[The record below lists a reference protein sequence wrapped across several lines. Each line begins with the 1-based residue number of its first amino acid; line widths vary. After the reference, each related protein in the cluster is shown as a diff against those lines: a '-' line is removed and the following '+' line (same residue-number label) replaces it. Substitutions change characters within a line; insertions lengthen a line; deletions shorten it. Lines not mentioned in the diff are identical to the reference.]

1 MIKFLKVCVVGLF
14 VIGIIVPAVVIAQET
29 GYKIFHSEN
38 LIKKEN
44 PNNNKFFREEIV
56 TDKDGAKD
64 VNGIFLIIPPAPPEA
79 KVSYHYHKNRES
91 MIYIISGQGVEFIEG
106 KEVPI
111 KAGDM
116 IFIQPMV
123 KHAMVNN
130 SDGEIRYTEFFT
142 YPPVAADFVKV
153 E

>member
-1 MIKFLKVCVVGLF
+1 MNKFLKVCVLGMF
-14 VIGIIVPAVVIAQET
+14 VFGIFVPAVVIAEET
-29 GYKIFHSEN
+29 GYKIFHSED

-44 PNNNKFFREEIV
+44 PNNDKFFRDEIV

-64 VNGIFLIIPPAPPEA
+64 VNGIFLIIPPAPPGK

-91 MIYIISGQGVEFIEG
+91 MISIISGQGLEFIEG

-111 KAGDM
+111 KAGDI
-116 IFIQPMV
+116 IFVQPMV
-123 KHAMVNN
+123 KHGMVNN
-130 SDGEIRYTEFFT
+130 SDREIRYVEFFT

>member
-1 MIKFLKVCVVGLF
+1 MIKILKVWVVGLF
-14 VIGIIVPAVVIAQET
+14 VISIFVPSVVIAQET
-29 GYKIFHSEN
+29 GYKIFHSED

-44 PNNNKFFREEIV
+44 PNNDKFFRDEIV

-64 VNGIFLIIPPAPPEA
+64 VNGIFLIIPPAPPGA

-91 MIYIISGQGVEFIEG
+91 ILFIISGQGIEFFDG
-106 KEVPI
+106 KEVPF
-111 KAGDM
+111 KAGDA
-116 IFIQPMV
+116 IYILPGV
-123 KHAMVNN
+123 KHSMVNN
-130 SDGEIRYTEFFT
+130 SDKEIRYIEFFT